1 MEYSKWVCVLV
12 QPQGDAGGHSALSRG
27 GSRQGA
33 SAGQNSL
40 GEPRAGRKLFI
51 LRIKIFTKYVKNLTK
66 SSGKESKEEKLE
78 VRVKN
83 LV

>member
-1 MEYSKWVCVLV
+1 MGLC
-12 QPQGDAGGHSALSRG
+12 AGPTTRGRWRALSSQQRWKQTGSKCRTEFTG
-27 GSRQGA
+27 GTESRK
-33 SAGQNSL
+33 
-40 GEPRAGRKLFI
+40 EVI
-51 LRIKIFTKYVKNLTK
+51 LRIKMFTKYVKNLTK